1 MFCIFPLGKVC
12 VFVLISASLKTPLT
26 KDGLLPMI
34 IDGSLQ
40 QRGTAR
46 TWRRTKAL
54 KRGAPNV
61 NRGQEGFSRA
71 KFRCLECKKEFEA
84 EANDSS
90 KRCPECLGRYLELIS
105 GEMKRGKSW
114 SAKSYSVR

>member
-1 MFCIFPLGKVC
+1 
-12 VFVLISASLKTPLT
+12 
-26 KDGLLPMI
+26 MI
-34 IDGSLQ
+34 IDGSSQ
-40 QRGTAR
+40 EKGFVRAR
-46 TWRRTKAL
+46 RREAKAL
-54 KRGAPNV
+54 RRGAPKV
-61 NRGQEGFSRA
+61 NRGQEGFSMA